1 MELSVKTLKEIEFKY
16 GIPPMDGKIRTLAI
30 RTSDGGDLC
39 FLSQKFCVAEAL
51 GLNPNQE
58 IYAYTDELISQTCVP
73 PYYTNLSN
81 LKLEEDE
88 TVNNC
93 TVEENTES
101 KDLDLIEISE
111 NDPLY
116 EVSSEKPKRFLIQK
130 GGIDGTL
137 GVLDWDPKDCKEN
150 IAFGVAADSLVG
162 KIIDKV
168 LEAQAKGKKTK
179 DAKAK
184 ALTLFKW
191 KDYEWRLA
199 CINLLDDS
207 KVTPELVKWSTYN
220 GKSSCYTIGYYVQ
233 GGNSADYEFSFETCG
248 SRYFQH
254 VHYSEKLALD
264 EITYLV
270 TEILN
275 AAVNRY
281 YQDYDK
287 YLIFEQK

>member
-1 MELSVKTLKEIEFKY
+1 MDSDLDLDWGNIPDYEQENRDFFNNELSREV
-16 GIPPMDGKIRTLAI
+16 R
-30 RTSDGGDLC
+30 
-39 FLSQKFCVAEAL
+39 
-51 GLNPNQE
+51 LNPNEQDMVVRKGWAEYAKE
-58 IYAYTDELISQTCVP
+58 INSMRAQLRYMKKSIMYRGDGWGC
-73 PYYTNLSN
+73 N
-81 LKLEEDE
+81 
-88 TVNNC
+88 
-93 TVEENTES
+93 VEENTES

-111 NDPLY
+111 NDSLY

-130 GGIDGTL
+130 GGADGTL
-137 GVLDWDPKDCKEN
+137 GVLDWDPKDCTEN
-150 IAFGVAADSLVG
+150 VTFGVAADSLVS

-168 LEAQAKGKKTK
+168 LEAQAKGKKAK

-184 ALTLFKW
+184 PITLFKW

-220 GKSSCYTIGYYVQ
+220 GKPSCYTIGYYVQ
-233 GGNSADYEFSFETCG
+233 GGNSADYEFSFKTCG

-254 VHYSEKLALD
+254 VHYSEKLVLD

-281 YQDYDK
+281 YHDYDK